1 MKLND
6 PNVHFEL
13 AKEISR
19 QKKMDPSSIVCKA
32 KSIVFEPTGSEDG
45 YMFGKP
51 VEVDECFEEFAAV
64 GTKVVPCPAVKVCKE
79 CCNNQQH
86 KFLAAEGVK
95 QCAMCN
101 HDLCQFCVWMEEGGE
116 AMCFECKQ
124 QNLVVEDVSM
134 GEDNLSEQEMR
145 RYLRIECNA
154 NLPAVASFTQVLTLY
169 QQYKRQLLFLTAISN
184 VK

>member
-1 MKLND
+1 
-6 PNVHFEL
+6 
-13 AKEISR
+13 
-19 QKKMDPSSIVCKA
+19 
-32 KSIVFEPTGSEDG
+32 
-45 YMFGKP
+45 
-51 VEVDECFEEFAAV
+51 
-64 GTKVVPCPAVKVCKE
+64 VKVCKE

-116 AMCFECKQ
+116 AMCFERKQ

-169 QQYKRQLLFLTAISN
+169 QQYKRQLLFSTAISN
-184 VK
+184 VKYPLLPTSCLDPLHLSSNSIKQICTVNVRHLVRIFLNMEIPGRTQIELVHLLATLTEVEPCRNKEPLSVKC